1 VPDVCALRSTCVA
14 GYELHLKALSAM
26 AGAQVVLADAG
37 AEAAARVLDQAKA
50 DLERAHTLT
59 EKCTETQG
67 ELVRKY
73 RVMR

>member
-1 VPDVCALRSTCVA
+1 VA